1 MELYAIGHVQ
11 EPIRVDGYSE
21 PEPDVALVKPRDD
34 FYSREHPGPGDV
46 LLLVEVAD
54 TSVERDLELKLP
66 LYARVGIPE
75 TWLVDLPGER
85 IEIHSRPDSG
95 EYRETVRMKRGETVA
110 SRTIPG
116 LEVAADV
123 ILG

>member
-1 MELYAIGHVQ
+1 MYAIGHVQ

-95 EYRETVRMKRGETVA
+95 EYRETVRMKRGETVV

>member
-1 MELYAIGHVQ
+1 
-11 EPIRVDGYSE
+11 
-21 PEPDVALVKPRDD
+21 
-34 FYSREHPGPGDV
+34 
-46 LLLVEVAD
+46 
-54 TSVERDLELKLP
+54 
-66 LYARVGIPE
+66 VGIPE
-75 TWLVDLPGER
+75 TGLVDLPAGR

-116 LEVAADV
+116 LEVAADD